1 MSAAVDLLVHYA
13 GWTDKLHD
21 VLRDVNPVAA
31 PFLSFSTQEP
41 TASSA
46 RCAPTTASLA
56 SVVGVIAPALAAGN
70 TVVAILPEHWPL
82 TGLDLGEVLGVSDV
96 PGGSVNLLSGRTAEL
111 AHALA
116 GHRGVNALIEATG
129 DPDIA
134 RTVDE
139 LASPKRSSGSCT
151 SPRRRRSF
159 TTSSEAL
166 RRLEALTEMRTAWHP
181 VGA

>member
-1 MSAAVDLLVHYA
+1 
-13 GWTDKLHD
+13 
-21 VLRDVNPVAA
+21 
-31 PFLSFSTQEP
+31 
-41 TASSA
+41 
-46 RCAPTTASLA
+46 
-56 SVVGVIAPALAAGN
+56 VGVIAPALAAGN
-70 TVVAILPEHWPL
+70 TVVAILPERWPL

-139 LASPKRSSGSCT
+139 LASETLKRVLHL
-151 SPRRRRSF
+151 PAPAPLV